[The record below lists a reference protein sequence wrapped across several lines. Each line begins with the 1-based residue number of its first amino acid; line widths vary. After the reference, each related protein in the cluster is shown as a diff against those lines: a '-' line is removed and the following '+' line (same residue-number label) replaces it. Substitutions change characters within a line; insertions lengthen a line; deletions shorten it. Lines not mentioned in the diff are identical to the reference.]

1 MSYAELAFDSNAR
14 VVQVERVDAQVT
26 EHGRAVGRLSIV
38 SDAFY
43 SAIGRL
49 HRDDP
54 IEPRTGGPAGNAR
67 LTAWTGLLLLGL
79 SLAELVTLLDVG
91 SLISWHIVIG
101 TVLVPPALLK
111 TATTGWRVIRYYRR
125 NPSYRHAGPPPLL
138 LRILGPGVVL
148 STLGLLGSGLVL
160 IFLGQSNSG
169 SPLITVLG
177 QRVDWLTVH
186 QGLFIVWAVFTGLHV
201 IGRFVPALNLVI
213 FPKLA
218 ADGIDGG
225 RNRATILI
233 ATLAVAAV
241 SAALVLSASGSW
253 RQDNHHGRTHRSANF
268 GLGTHT

>member
-1 MSYAELAFDSNAR
+1 MSYAKLAFDGNAR
-14 VVQVERVDAQVT
+14 VARVEPVEAQVT
-26 EHGRAVGRLSIV
+26 VQGHTVGRLSIV

-43 SAIGRL
+43 SAIGRR

-67 LTAWTGLLLLGL
+67 LTAWTGLLLLLL

-125 NPSYRHAGPPPLL
+125 NPSYRHAGPPPML

-160 IFLGQSNSG
+160 VFLGQSNSR
-169 SPLITVLG
+169 SALITVLG
-177 QRVDWLTVH
+177 QRVDWLTLH

-218 ADGIDGG
+218 TNGIDGG

-253 RQDNHHGRTHRSANF
+253 RQDNHYGRTHRPTNI
-268 GLGTHT
+268 GLVTRT